1 MNCGQRARN
10 AEIGRESKPHLSLTI
25 AVIPARTATAVQ
37 VIEALNQVN
46 ARRGLC
52 VFVAPISLRAR
63 CKAKAL
69 DKRASGQDTS
79 R

>member
-10 AEIGRESKPHLSLTI
+10 AEIGRESKPHLSLTT

-46 ARRGLC
+46 
-52 VFVAPISLRAR
+52 APISLRAR